1 MGQPYFSPRLFQF
14 LAQLRRNNRRAWF
27 LKHKLEY
34 EEFARQPSLRFIT
47 GLQLRLREVSPWLVA
62 NPKPLGGSLFRI
74 YRDVRFSKD
83 KSPYKT
89 HIGMHFRHASSNEA
103 VHGPG
108 LYLHLEPKACFLAGG
123 VWQPDPRSLA
133 RIRDAIAWTPHDW
146 RQAKRGLELGGD
158 TLSRAPRGYSPDH
171 PLVEEA
177 QRLCSERR
185 IEGSAGLQ
193 STLDGK
199 FPARCKEDGSA
210 AKVSLRSREAEVLK
224 CSSRFSVFS
233 VAD

>member
-27 LKHKLEY
+27 LKHKIEY

-47 GLQLRLREVSPWLVA
+47 DLALHLREVSPWLVA
-62 NPKPLGGSLFRI
+62 NSKPVGGSLFRI

-108 LYLHLEPKACFLAGG
+108 LYLHLEPKGCFLAGG

-133 RIRDAIAWTPHDW
+133 RIRDAIAWKPEEW
-146 RQAKRGLELGGD
+146 RQAKGRLELGGD
-158 TLSRAPRGYSPDH
+158 TLSRAPRGYPADH
-171 PLVEEA
+171 PLVEDLKRKDFVA
-177 QRLCSERR
+177 SV
-185 IEGSAGLQ
+185 
-193 STLDGK
+193 D
-199 FPARCKEDGSA
+199 
-210 AKVSLRSREAEVLK
+210 LRDEQVCGPRFMADFLRGASKMAPLLRFLSEAEKL
-224 CSSRFSVFS
+224 RF
-233 VAD
+233 